1 MAAAY
6 ARLAR
11 AGFRTGE
18 IVKALKRFAGF
29 SGSRLAFRYAFSSIR
44 NPHQSKRP
52 GLPELAATYNM
63 MGKDKEGRA
72 EVAEVLRINPNFF
85 LDLWAKNLP
94 YPQPQNEKVAAA
106 LRKAGLN

>member
-1 MAAAY
+1 
-6 ARLAR
+6 
-11 AGFRTGE
+11 
-18 IVKALKRFAGF
+18 
-29 SGSRLAFRYAFSSIR
+29 
-44 NPHQSKRP
+44 
-52 GLPELAATYNM
+52 M